1 MKKLLGIIALFIAV
15 FTMSS
20 CSDNSPKGV
29 AKKAIS
35 CMQAKDW
42 NGYVDLLYFDKEEG
56 KDIDKEKEQL
66 AALFKEKGEKEL
78 NKQGG
83 IKSYEIVSE
92 EISEDGNTATVTV
105 KIVYGDGTEKNNEE
119 IKMKKDANGDWKIS
133 LGK

>member
-1 MKKLLGIIALFIAV
+1 MFIAV

-105 KIVYGDGTEKNNEE
+105 KIVYGDGTEKDNEK

>member
-66 AALFKEKGEKEL
+66 AALFKEKGEEEL

-105 KIVYGDGTEKNNEE
+105 KIVYGDGTEKDNEK